1 MLNFIS
7 PITESHTY
15 NNFSMKEKTP
25 VAKINLRGHIEKKEF
40 TAKVEKILGMILPKE
55 SCSTSTKEKITC
67 MWLGPNEW
75 LLVSNDTV
83 TKESNEYELEQVLFD
98 AISKTNLGAVTNVSD
113 HYTIFKLTGSN
124 IFEVL
129 SKGCPFDF
137 NKDNFGYNK
146 VVQTILNHVDVTIHK
161 KAKDEVDLY
170 VRRSFSNYLWE
181 WIKDAASLQLV

>member
-7 PITESHTY
+7 PITESQSY
-15 NNFSMKEKTP
+15 NNFSMEEKTP
-25 VAKINLRGHIEKKEF
+25 VAKINLRGNLENKEF
-40 TAKVEKILGMILPKE
+40 ASKLGKILGMILPKE
-55 SCSTSTKEKITC
+55 SCSSSTKEKITC

-83 TKESNEYELEQVLFD
+83 TKESNDYELEQILFD
-98 AISKTNLGAVTNVSD
+98 DISKTNLGSVTNVSD

-137 NKDNFGYNK
+137 NSEIFGDNK
-146 VVQTILNHVDVTIHK
+146 VVQTILNHVDVTIHRITT
-161 KAKDEVDLY
+161 DEINIY
-170 VRRSFSNYLWE
+170 VRRSFSQYLWE
-181 WIKDAASLQLV
+181 WIKDSANLI

>member
-25 VAKINLRGHIEKKEF
+25 VAKINLRGDIENREF
-40 TAKVEKILGMILPKE
+40 GSKVGKALGIILPKE

-75 LLVSNDTV
+75 LLVSNDV
-83 TKESNEYELEQVLFD
+83 VSKESNEYELEKILFD
-98 AISKTNLGAVTNVSD
+98 GISKTNLGAVTNVSD
-113 HYTIFKLTGSN
+113 HYTIFNLTGSN
-124 IFEVL
+124 IFEIL

-137 NKDNFGYNK
+137 NSEAFGNNK
-146 VVQTILNHVDVTIHK
+146 VIQTILNHVDVTIHRK
-161 KAKDEVDLY
+161 SKDDVDLY
-170 VRRSFSNYLWE
+170 VRRSFSNHLWS
-181 WIKDAASLQLV
+181 WIKDSVRFI

>member
-1 MLNFIS
+1 MLNLIS
-7 PITESHTY
+7 PINESHSY

-25 VAKINLRGHIEKKEF
+25 VVKINLRGNLENKEF
-40 TAKVEKILGMILPKE
+40 ASKAGKILGMILPKE
-55 SCSTSTKEKITC
+55 PCSTSTKEKITC
-67 MWLGPNEW
+67 LWLGPTEW

-83 TKESNEYELEQVLFD
+83 TESSNNNQLEQVLFD
-98 AISKTNLGAVTNVSD
+98 NISKLNLGAVTNVSD

-137 NKDNFGYNK
+137 YSDNFGDYK

-161 KAKDEVDLY
+161 KNKDEVDLY
-170 VRRSFSNYLWE
+170 VRRSFSEYLWE
-181 WIKDAASLQLV
+181 WIKDAASL

>member
-25 VAKINLRGHIEKKEF
+25 TAKINLRGDMENREF
-40 TAKVEKILGMILPKE
+40 SSKVGKILGMILPKE

-75 LLVSNDTV
+75 LLVSNDEV
-83 TKESNEYELEQVLFD
+83 SKESNTYELEKILFD
-98 AISKTNLGAVTNVSD
+98 GISKTNLGAITNVSD
-113 HYTIFKLTGSN
+113 HYTIFNLTGSN

-137 NKDNFGYNK
+137 NSNSLVDNK
-146 VVQTILNHVDVTIHK
+146 VVQTILNHVDVTIHRK
-161 KAKDEVDLY
+161 SESEVDLY
-170 VRRSFSNYLWE
+170 VRRSFAAYLWS
-181 WIKDAASLQLV
+181 WIKESAKLI

>member
-25 VAKINLRGHIEKKEF
+25 IVKINLRGDIENREF
-40 TAKVEKILGMILPKE
+40 GSKVGNILGIILPKE
-55 SCSTSTKEKITC
+55 SCSISTKEKITC

-83 TKESNEYELEQVLFD
+83 TKDSNDHELEEMLFND
-98 AISKTNLGAVTNVSD
+98 ISKKNLGSVTNISD
-113 HYTIFKLTGSN
+113 HYTIFNLTGTN
-124 IFEVL
+124 IFEIL

-137 NKDNFGYNK
+137 SSENFGDNK
-146 VVQTILNHVDVTIHK
+146 VVQTILNHVDITIHRRSK
-161 KAKDEVDLY
+161 NDVDLY
-170 VRRSFSNYLWE
+170 VRRSFSNHLWS
-181 WIKDAASLQLV
+181 WIKDSARLI

>member
-25 VAKINLRGHIEKKEF
+25 VAKINLRGDIENRDF
-40 TAKVEKILGMILPKE
+40 ASKVGKILGMILPKE
-55 SCSTSTKEKITC
+55 SCSTSKKEKITC

-83 TKESNEYELEQVLFD
+83 IKESNDYELEKILFND
-98 AISKTNLGAVTNVSD
+98 ISKTNLGAVTNISD
-113 HYTIFKLTGSN
+113 HYTIFNLTGSN
-124 IFEVL
+124 IFEIL

-137 NKDNFGYNK
+137 NSENFGDNK
-146 VVQTILNHVDVTIHK
+146 VVQTILNHIDVTIHK
-161 KAKDEVDLY
+161 KTKDDVDLY
-170 VRRSFSNYLWE
+170 VRRSFSNHLWS
-181 WIKDAASLQLV
+181 WLKDSARFI

>member
-25 VAKINLRGHIEKKEF
+25 VAKINLRGDLTNKDFVSK
-40 TAKVEKILGMILPKE
+40 AGKILGIILPKE

-75 LLVSNDTV
+75 LLVSNDKV
-83 TKESNEYELEQVLFD
+83 PKESNDYELERVLFD
-98 AISKTNLGAVTNVSD
+98 DISKANLGAVTNVSD
-113 HYTIFKLTGSN
+113 QYTIFNLTGSN
-124 IFEVL
+124 IFEIL

-137 NKDNFGYNK
+137 NSENFGDNK
-146 VVQTILNHVDVTIHK
+146 VVQTILNHVDVTIHRK
-161 KAKDEVDLY
+161 TKNEVDLY
-170 VRRSFSNYLWE
+170 VRRSFSNHLWE
-181 WIKDAASLQLV
+181 WIKDSASL